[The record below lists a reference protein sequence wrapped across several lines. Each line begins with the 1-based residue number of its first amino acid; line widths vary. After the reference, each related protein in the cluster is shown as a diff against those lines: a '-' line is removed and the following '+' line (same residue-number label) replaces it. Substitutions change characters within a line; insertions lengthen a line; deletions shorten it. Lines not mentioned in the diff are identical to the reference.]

1 MTRYILF
8 LLAKYIDMVTEVS
21 HRILII
27 IVIKI

>member
-21 HRILII
+21 QSQDTNNNRY
-27 IVIKI
+27 